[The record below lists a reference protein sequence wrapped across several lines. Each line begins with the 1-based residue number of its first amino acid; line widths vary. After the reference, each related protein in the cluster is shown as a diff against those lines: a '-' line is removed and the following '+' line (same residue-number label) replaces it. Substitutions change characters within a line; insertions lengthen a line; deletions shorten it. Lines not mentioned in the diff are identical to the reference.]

1 MTTPGP
7 VKIYRCGNCSAL
19 FARRTIASGNTLR
32 ARYRSD
38 GKMDAPMLP
47 LSPPLVACPACR
59 NVLPSST
66 LEPIDQYRAYLGFVP
81 RDEHAPQLML
91 SEKYKDAPWLD
102 VPSANEC
109 LEFVRGADLG
119 DQEVRLRLFTVQRVN
134 DERLLALSPVVWFKK
149 LERIKALRA
158 QGDKKTGRR
167 QFQRLASACRAGELP
182 VIELA
187 DFLKFGWSIAPLST
201 DQVDNAEQLLKLL
214 EHSGSEESKLLRV
227 ELLRELGR
235 FDEAMLL
242 LDDDFDD
249 GGRAEQLLLACES
262 RCAEPFTYANGY
274 DHEGYEYDWHLRRY
288 RPEDEPEISG
298 DEDPPVFH
306 IGNRDWWV
314 KVLGML
320 QHNWALIDRNDDG
333 SVAVYFFHD
342 GGGTKSPTGYSWRQ
356 LRGRCAVVDSLPF
369 KSMSQARE
377 GLERYGFFQL
387 KKTPGPWVGEEPR
400 GIIYDARGSAQ
411 RIYSDN

>member
-1 MTTPGP
+1 
-7 VKIYRCGNCSAL
+7 
-19 FARRTIASGNTLR
+19 
-32 ARYRSD
+32 
-38 GKMDAPMLP
+38 MLP

-59 NVLPSST
+59 NVVPSST
-66 LEPIDQYRAYLGFVP
+66 LEPIDQYRAYLGFVL
-81 RDEHAPQLML
+81 RDEHAPHLML
-91 SEKYKDAPWLD
+91 AEKYKDTPWLE

-109 LEFVRGADLG
+109 LEFVHGADLG

-134 DERLLALSPVVWFKK
+134 DERLFALSPVVWFKK

-158 QGDKKTGRR
+158 RGEKKTGRR

-187 DFLKFGWSIAPLST
+187 YFLKFGWSIASFT
-201 DQVDNAEQLLKLL
+201 ARQYDNAVQLLKLL

-249 GGRAEQLLLACES
+249 GGRAQQLLVASEA

-274 DHEGYEYDWHLRRY
+274 DHEGYEFDWQLRRY
-288 RPEDEPEISG
+288 TPEDELEISG

-320 QHNWALIDRNDDG
+320 QHNWALIEENDNG
-333 SVAVYFFHD
+333 SVTAYFFHD
-342 GGGTKSPTGYSWRQ
+342 GGVTKSPTGYSWQQ
-356 LRGRCAVVDSLPF
+356 LRGRFAVVDSLTF
-369 KSMSQARE
+369 DSMEQARQ
-377 GLERYGFFQL
+377 GLELIGFSRL
-387 KKTPGPWVGEEPR
+387 VETPGPWMGEEPK
-400 GIIYDARGSAQ
+400 GVFFDARATEAGV
-411 RIYSDN
+411 YSIGRN